1 MTAEERSSSLDEFS
15 DSTAET
21 LTQTSRSGTIDSCD
35 VSEFDPLSQS
45 QSSTGSGTKVVFG
58 KGDLDISHLTASFQS
73 GSSTSLEST
82 SSSVTSTPQ
91 RKVSLLPLA
100 FMPQPF

>member
-1 MTAEERSSSLDEFS
+1 MTAEDRSDSLDELS
-15 DSTAET
+15 DSTTDT
-21 LTQTSRSGTIDSCD
+21 LTQSTRSVSLNTYD

-91 RKVSLLPLA
+91 KKVPI
-100 FMPQPF
+100 PQL